1 MASVNNTRSIR
12 AQELRA
18 SRKAL
23 PLLSDDELRAQVR
36 LGAHLLA
43 PGSRRRLAG
52 YMMRA
57 QQVAM
62 PSPLGERN
70 LPNLFPDLDS
80 LAVEFSSKLMGQL
93 REAWSATGLH
103 AAVVEQ
109 NAIAIGL
116 MLPFW
121 RVGSLLELHELGWLT
136 KIHLCDRSPKGGL
149 ARLLNQ
155 WHKPDQTEGKVRQS
169 LHPRRPSIV
178 SKPTRRPHNSSTKV
192 TPHTVCCLRSAEASS
207 HEDA

>member
-12 AQELRA
+12 VQELRA

-23 PLLSDDELRAQVR
+23 PILSDDKLHAQVQ
-36 LGAHLLA
+36 LGAHLL
-43 PGSRRRLAG
+43 GRCSLLRLAG
-52 YMMRA
+52 DSMRA
-57 QQVAM
+57 HQVAM

-93 REAWSATGLH
+93 REAWSATGLQ
-103 AAVVEQ
+103 AEMVEK

-136 KIHLCDRSPKGGL
+136 EIHLCDRSPKGEL
-149 ARLLNQ
+149 ARLLEQ
-155 WHKPDQTEGKVRQS
+155 WRKPDQTEGKVRQS
-169 LHPRRPSIV
+169 LHPRPSNV
-178 SKPTRRPHNSSTKV
+178 SKPTRRPHISSTKV

>member
-23 PLLSDDELRAQVR
+23 TLLSDDELRAQVR

-43 PGSRRRLAG
+43 PCSLLRLAG

-136 KIHLCDRSPKGGL
+136 KIHLCDRSP
-149 ARLLNQ
+149 
-155 WHKPDQTEGKVRQS
+155 TKVD
-169 LHPRRPSIV
+169 LPA
-178 SKPTRRPHNSSTKV
+178 SSTNGTNRIKQRGRFANLC
-192 TPHTVCCLRSAEASS
+192 TPAGPQLCPNQPAAPTTLLPK
-207 HEDA
+207 